1 MTKEELSRFFA
12 SRDEFIKDIE
22 AYDGNHKSLK
32 ENVKTFIANIGMTDS
47 DTKAILIKM
56 REVYNIATRLM
67 LLIIR
72 FSEEVDKDSS
82 DRLKNRSDKMKRFDE
97 RLITRLAQDFDSFD
111 EMMGCAKLV
120 MEKVVEQCKSGE
132 IEIDLDKLDSPPTSF
147 EDMDLDALLV
157 QVGA

>member
-1 MTKEELSRFFA
+1 MTKEQLSRFFA
-12 SRDEFIKDIE
+12 SRDEFIKEIE
-22 AYDGNHKSLK
+22 AYDGNHESLK
-32 ENVKTFIANIGMTDS
+32 ESVNTFIANNGMTGL

-82 DRLKNRSDKMKRFDE
+82 DRLKNRSDKLKRFDE

-111 EMMGCAKLV
+111 DISSLER
-120 MEKVVEQCKSGE
+120 
-132 IEIDLDKLDSPPTSF
+132 
-147 EDMDLDALLV
+147 DMP
-157 QVGA
+157 